1 MMTTI
6 LRIDSSGRAGSSATT
21 RFGSHT
27 RRLTQSFVEHWSA
40 ARPEDRIV
48 TRDVGAH
55 PPQPV
60 SERWI
65 HAAFTPPAQ
74 REPWMHDVLRESDTL
89 VDELIDADVI
99 VAGVPMYNFGV
110 PAQFKAYIDNIVRVG
125 RTFGFD
131 RSRAGVPYWP
141 LLAEMDKRLVVLTSR
156 GDYGYEPGERIA
168 AMNHVEPAIRTA
180 FGYIGIA
187 LTDVVAVEF
196 DEFADDRLAASI
208 RRAEDA
214 VARLVRRLAGAEAQ
228 LQAAC

>member
-1 MMTTI
+1 MKTV
-6 LRIDSSGRAGSSATT
+6 LRIDSSGRAGSSATS

-27 RRLTQSFVEHWSA
+27 RRLTQSFVERWSE
-40 ARPEDRIV
+40 ARPDDRV
-48 TRDVGAH
+48 VERDVGAH

-65 HAAFTPPAQ
+65 HAAFTPPTQ
-74 REPWMHDVLRESDTL
+74 REPWMHEVLHESDTL
-89 VDELIDADVI
+89 VDELIEADVI

-131 RSRAGVPYWP
+131 RSRVGVPYWP
-141 LLAEMDKRLVVLTSR
+141 LLAEMNKRLVVLTSR
-156 GDYGYEPGERIA
+156 GDYGYDPGERIA
-168 AMNHVEPAIRTA
+168 TMNHVEPAIRTA

-187 LTDVVAVEF
+187 LTDVVAIEF

-208 RRAEDA
+208 RRAEDE
-214 VARLVRRLAGAEAQ
+214 VTGLVNRMAGTTTH
-228 LQAAC
+228 LRAAC